1 MKKPFYKRWWFWVII
16 ILVALAM
23 IGGTTSNNNDSVILN
38 ESNIEN
44 FTNSAKTP
52 EPTPQA
58 TVYTVG
64 DIITTNYYTLEVN
77 EINILDTNNYFITP
91 DEGKEFVEIVL
102 TLTNTSNEE
111 MSISS
116 MLCFDAYVDD
126 YAMDEDLSA
135 LVASDLNTM
144 DGAVAA
150 GKKLKGAICYQVPN
164 DWNKIEVIT
173 NFRFNNNDKLTLEF
187 NNQ

>member
-1 MKKPFYKRWWFWVII
+1 
-16 ILVALAM
+16 
-23 IGGTTSNNNDSVILN
+23 
-38 ESNIEN
+38 
-44 FTNSAKTP
+44 
-52 EPTPQA
+52 
-58 TVYTVG
+58 
-64 DIITTNYYTLEVN
+64 
-77 EINILDTNNYFITP
+77 
-91 DEGKEFVEIVL
+91 
-102 TLTNTSNEE
+102 

-135 LVASDLNTM
+135 LVASDFNTM
-144 DGAVAA
+144 DGTVAA

-164 DWNKIEVIT
+164 NWNKIEVIT

>member
-16 ILVALAM
+16 VLVALAA
-23 IGGTTSNNNDSVILN
+23 IGGMTSNNNDGVVLN
-38 ESNIEN
+38 KSNIEN
-44 FTNSAKTP
+44 FTNSAKAP
-52 EPTPQA
+52 ET
-58 TVYTVG
+58 TTYTVG
-64 DIITTNYYTLEVN
+64 DIITTNYYILEVN

-91 DEGKEFVEIVL
+91 DEGKEFVEIIL

-144 DGAVAA
+144 DGTVAA